1 MESNFNPYPKKLL
14 YQNKLMSVKT
24 PLLSIT
30 FLILV
35 ANTSFAQQAKNTPQA
50 TFPDAAQF
58 QQSTITYKII
68 DAEGNTYGYDI
79 YTDGNLM
86 IHQPTKPG
94 MAGNR
99 GFDTKE
105 AASKMAA
112 LVVSKIKKGEMPPSV
127 SAEEVKKVQE
137 VQKVQEEQKV
147 Q

>member
-1 MESNFNPYPKKLL
+1 
-14 YQNKLMSVKT
+14 MSVKT
-24 PLLSIT
+24 TLLSIALLL
-30 FLILV
+30 FF
-35 ANTSFAQQAKNTPQA
+35 ANISFAQQAKNTPQA

-68 DAEGNTYGYDI
+68 DAEGNTYGYNI
-79 YTDGNLM
+79 YTDGQLM

-105 AASKMAA
+105 TASKMAA

>member
-1 MESNFNPYPKKLL
+1 
-14 YQNKLMSVKT
+14 MSVKT

-35 ANTSFAQQAKNTPQA
+35 ANASFAQQAKNTPQA

-68 DAEGNTYGYDI
+68 KAEGNTYGYDI
-79 YTDGNLM
+79 YTDGQLM
-86 IHQPTKPG
+86 IHQPMKPSI
-94 MAGNR
+94 AGNR

-112 LVVSKIKKGEMPPSV
+112 LVISKIKKGEMPPTV
-127 SAEEVKKVQE
+127 SKGEIELIEKEKN
-137 VQKVQEEQKV
+137 
-147 Q
+147 

>member
-1 MESNFNPYPKKLL
+1 MERNFNPYPKKLL
-14 YQNKLMSVKT
+14 YQNKLMLVKT

-35 ANTSFAQQAKNTPQA
+35 ASTSFAQQTKGTPQA
-50 TFPDAAQF
+50 SFPDASEF
-58 QQSTITYKII
+58 QKSTITYKII

-79 YTDGNLM
+79 YTDGQLM
-86 IHQPTKPG
+86 IHQPSKPG

-105 AASKMAA
+105 AASKVAE

-127 SAEEVKKVQE
+127 SAEEVQRVQ
-137 VQKVQEEQKV
+137 
-147 Q
+147 

>member
-1 MESNFNPYPKKLL
+1 ML
-14 YQNKLMSVKT
+14 VKT

-35 ANTSFAQQAKNTPQA
+35 ASTSFAQQAKNTPQA

-58 QQSTITYKII
+58 QQSNITYKII

-79 YTDGNLM
+79 YTDGKLM
-86 IHQPTKPG
+86 IHQPSKPG

-105 AASKMAA
+105 AASKIAE

-127 SAEEVKKVQE
+127 SAEEVQRVQ
-137 VQKVQEEQKV
+137 
-147 Q
+147 